1 MIAAPNENRVA
12 VLDDDIKFIRL
23 VERVLRDEH
32 IDVLP
37 ITTLDLE
44 EAARIVAESGCL
56 AALVDIYMYGDA
68 AGFTLIE
75 KLRAHPATAHL
86 PLIVTSGAH
95 REVGRK
101 VSFLVE
107 HNCMVLLKPFE
118 VADLIA
124 KVHGAS
130 APAANV
136 HGASARTAKG
146 NRRYRVIAPAK
157 AAE

>member
-1 MIAAPNENRVA
+1 MIAAPNETRVA
-12 VLDDDIKFIRL
+12 VLDDDIRFIRL

-44 EAARIVAESGCL
+44 EAARIVGESGCI

-75 KLRAHPATAHL
+75 KLRAHPATSDL

-101 VSFLVE
+101 VAFLVE
-107 HNCMVLLKPFE
+107 HKCTVLLKPFE

-124 KVHGAS
+124 KVRGAS
-130 APAANV
+130 T
-136 HGASARTAKG
+136 RKAKVQ
-146 NRRYRVIAPAK
+146 RRSRVMAPAK
-157 AAE
+157 AGK

>member
-1 MIAAPNENRVA
+1 MIAAPNETCVA

-56 AALVDIYMYGDA
+56 AALVDIYLYGDA

-75 KLRAHPATAHL
+75 KLREHPATRDL

-95 REVGRK
+95 RELGRK
-101 VSFLVE
+101 VAFLVE
-107 HNCMVLLKPFE
+107 HNCTVLLKPFD

-124 KVHGAS
+124 RVRGAS
-130 APAANV
+130 T
-136 HGASARTAKG
+136 RTARAR
-146 NRRYRVIAPAK
+146 RRYRVIAPAK
-157 AAE
+157 AME